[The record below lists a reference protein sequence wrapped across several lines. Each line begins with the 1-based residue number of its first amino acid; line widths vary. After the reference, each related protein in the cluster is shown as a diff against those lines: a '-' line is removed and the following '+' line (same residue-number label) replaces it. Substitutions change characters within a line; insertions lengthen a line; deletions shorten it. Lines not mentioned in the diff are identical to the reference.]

1 MSLCAC
7 AKSWAV
13 NDALNV
19 KTVVLVSIDLL
30 YNASNVDRLVA
41 SMAILTTFSIH
52 RNGYLWASG
61 ENSDTTIQFFDSNFL
76 SRCEI
81 SANLEVF
88 PSDFCIFDAES
99 TIMIMFTKF
108 EVHMTI
114 HCVIAAFD
122 LTVVVHG
129 GSCTQPFHQVW
140 RSYYQFMSYTSLSW
154 DTSEKCAIKRM
165 PWTVANGERW

>member
-1 MSLCAC
+1 
-7 AKSWAV
+7 V

-41 SMAILTTFSIH
+41 SMAISTTFSID
-52 RNGYLWASG
+52 RNGYLSASG

-88 PSDFCIFDAES
+88 SSDF
-99 TIMIMFTKF
+99 
-108 EVHMTI
+108 
-114 HCVIAAFD
+114 
-122 LTVVVHG
+122 
-129 GSCTQPFHQVW
+129 
-140 RSYYQFMSYTSLSW
+140 
-154 DTSEKCAIKRM
+154 
-165 PWTVANGERW
+165 

>member
-41 SMAILTTFSIH
+41 SMAISTTFSID

-81 SANLEVF
+81 LANLEVF
-88 PSDFCIFDAES
+88 SSDFLHFWCWVNHNDN
-99 TIMIMFTKF
+99 
-108 EVHMTI
+108 V
-114 HCVIAAFD
+114 
-122 LTVVVHG
+122 
-129 GSCTQPFHQVW
+129 HQVW
-140 RSYYQFMSYTSLSW
+140 SSYDHPLRYCCLWFNSGRSWRVMYSTLPPSLKIILSIHELHESIVGYQWEMRSL
-154 DTSEKCAIKRM
+154 CACAESHHV
-165 PWTVANGERW
+165 TGE